1 MGIEILARNKEG
13 PRLERSGEPSE
24 GALKAQEESTS
35 VEGRLTREE
44 MLCRSGHPAR
54 KKTSAP
60 RSGGR
65 ATIRGW
71 TPVSEEPDV
80 DTLLTVA
87 SKFARTLHRKPHFQ
101 KASCRRSRRA
111 SSLGALQGPASI

>member
-44 MLCRSGHPAR
+44 DALSVG
-54 KKTSAP
+54 
-60 RSGGR
+60 
-65 ATIRGW
+65 
-71 TPVSEEPDV
+71 
-80 DTLLTVA
+80 
-87 SKFARTLHRKPHFQ
+87 
-101 KASCRRSRRA
+101 A
-111 SSLGALQGPASI
+111 SSKEENERTQEWWEGYDPGMDASF